1 MDSQIEITSNAY
13 KVAQAAIIKAY
24 SLGIGYNDL
33 KAIRVGKTRS
43 EAILP
48 HSIVG
53 DNEKEEACRDVV
65 EAVIDVVAS
74 QIPDTPIPLIEPEGS
89 VELRM
94 VPRQGWNCCSI
105 MSSTYNWNL
114 EYLLACHETR
124 SAEEAYELAYRRV

>member
-13 KVAQAAIIKAY
+13 KVAQEAIIKAY

-33 KAIRVGKTRS
+33 NAIRVGKTRS

-53 DNEKEEACRDVV
+53 DNEKEDACRDVV

-74 QIPDTPIPLIEPEGS
+74 QIPDTPTPLIEPEGS

-94 VPRQGWNCCSI
+94 VPRQGWNCCSV
-105 MSSTYNWNL
+105 MSSTYNYNL
-114 EYLLACHETR
+114 EYLLACYETG
-124 SAEEAYELAYRRV
+124 SAEEAYERAYRRV